1 MRNKFTYRSNEK
13 ELLDNIDVPS
23 DLLYKNLK
31 ELAILNQKTGGH
43 TISLKGVK
51 QLITDRH
58 KTYHLVDL
66 GCGGGDSLKA
76 IADWAKSKGYRVK
89 LTGVDINPN
98 VIEYLQTQCINYP
111 EIKGIV
117 SDYHDF
123 LINNT
128 SIDIVHCSLFC
139 HHLNDNELLELFGYF
154 NRYVHSGFI
163 INDLQR
169 HWLTY
174 YGAWLLTRLL
184 NGTELAKN
192 DGPVSALRGFKF
204 EELDALLKK
213 ANVKDY
219 SIQKIWLFRFLI
231 VGKTTKY
238 ESIIS

>member
-1 MRNKFTYRSNEK
+1 MANKFTYRSNLK
-13 ELLDNIDVPS
+13 ELLDSSDVPT

-43 TISLKGVK
+43 SISLKGVK
-51 QLITDRH
+51 QLISDRN

-89 LTGVDINPN
+89 LTGVDMNAN
-98 VIEYLQTQCINYP
+98 VIEYLKSQCKNYP
-111 EIKGIV
+111 EITGIV

-123 LINNT
+123 LTNKR

-154 NRYVHSGFI
+154 NKHVNTGFI

-174 YGAWLLTRLL
+174 YGAWLFTRLF

-192 DGPVSALRGFKF
+192 DGPISALRGFKF
-204 EELDALLKK
+204 EELIALLKK

-219 SIQKIWLFRFLI
+219 AIQKMWLFRFLI
-231 VGKTTKY
+231 VGKTAKHET
-238 ESIIS
+238 IIN

>member
-1 MRNKFTYRSNEK
+1 MANKFTNRSAEK
-13 ELLDNIDVPS
+13 ELLDSLDVPA

-43 TISLKGVK
+43 AISLKGVK
-51 QLITDRH
+51 QLITDKH

-76 IADWAKSKGYRVK
+76 IADWARLKGYRVK
-89 LTGVDINPN
+89 LTGVDMNAN
-98 VIEYLQTQCINYP
+98 VIDYLKNQCKNYP
-111 EIKGIV
+111 EITGIV
-117 SDYHDF
+117 SDYQDF
-123 LINNT
+123 LIHNT

-154 NRYVHSGFI
+154 NQHVHTGFI
-163 INDLQR
+163 ISDLQR

-174 YGAWLLTRLL
+174 YGAWLFTRLF

-204 EELDALLKK
+204 EELNALLKK
-213 ANVKDY
+213 ANVRDFT
-219 SIQKIWLFRFLI
+219 IRKIGLFRYLI
-231 VGKTTKY
+231 VGKTTKH
-238 ESIIS
+238 E

>member
-1 MRNKFTYRSNEK
+1 MANKFTYRSNEK
-13 ELLDNIDVPS
+13 ELLDSTDVPS

-43 TISLKGVK
+43 AISLKGVK

-76 IADWAKSKGYRVK
+76 IANWSRSNGFRIK
-89 LTGVDINPN
+89 LTGVDMNAN
-98 VIEYLQTQCINYP
+98 AIEYMKIQCKDYP
-111 EIKGIV
+111 EITGIV
-117 SDYHDF
+117 SDYQDF

-139 HHLNDNELLELFGYF
+139 HHLTDEKLLELFAYF
-154 NRYVHSGFI
+154 NQHVHTGFI
-163 INDLQR
+163 ISDLQR
-169 HWLTY
+169 NWLTY
-174 YGAWLLTRLL
+174 YGAWLFTRLL

-204 EELDALLKK
+204 KELDALLKK
-213 ANVKDY
+213 AYFKDY
-219 SIQKIWLFRFLI
+219 SIQKIWLFRYLI
-231 VGKTTKY
+231 VGKTTNH
-238 ESIIS
+238 ESIIN